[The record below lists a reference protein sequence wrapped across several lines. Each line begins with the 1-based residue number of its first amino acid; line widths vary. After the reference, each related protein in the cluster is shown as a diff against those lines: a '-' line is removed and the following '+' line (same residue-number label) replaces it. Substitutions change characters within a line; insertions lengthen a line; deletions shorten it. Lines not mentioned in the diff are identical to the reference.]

1 MSNNNPKNDEFF
13 KLLMKSQKVVYAYI
27 LSMVH
32 NCSDA
37 DDIMQE
43 TLTLMWER
51 FGEFKPGTNFGAW
64 GIKIARYKVL
74 NFFKKRRRSEER
86 FDDALISQIEDCF
99 SLKKDEMKYR
109 LVALQDCLKKLNE
122 RDRKLIEIHY
132 EENMKISELA
142 RHLNRPVQGLYKVMA
157 RIHTALRRCVN
168 QTILRWDFQ

>member
-1 MSNNNPKNDEFF
+1 MPDRSSKNDNFF
-13 KLLMKSQKVVYAYI
+13 SLLVRSQKIVYAYI

-51 FGEFKPGTNFGAW
+51 FDEFKPGTNFGAW
-64 GIKIARYKVL
+64 GVKIARYKVL
-74 NFFKKRRRSEER
+74 AFFKKRKRSEEK
-86 FDDALISQIEDCF
+86 FDEALIEQIEDCF
-99 SLKKDEMKYR
+99 SHKSDEVKYR
-109 LVALQDCLKKLNE
+109 IVALQDCLKKLNE

-132 EENMKISELA
+132 EENTKITELA
-142 RHLNRPVQGLYKVMA
+142 KRLNRPVPGLYKVMA

-168 QTILRWDFQ
+168 RTILSWDL